1 MTTKPTTKSAEPSQI
16 KRLDIISNK
25 DGISVS
31 LASGVVE
38 FNYFESIL
46 NDSIRV
52 EITFVDSG
60 LSVERDG
67 KKLTVL
73 EGLPLC
79 GQEKVYLKFEDNNQN
94 ILGDKPEMVLYVNKI
109 TPSGENTRSSV
120 VNLELVSKEYILN
133 EKIRVNKRY
142 DGKLSNHVRDILTN
156 QKYLGTEKKV
166 DIEET
171 SNNFNFF
178 GNNKKPFYSINWLS
192 KKGVSSQNQKLGES
206 AGYFFYETSEGF
218 FFKSI
223 DGLLNQKPKVSM
235 IYNETPDVR
244 GKNIPD
250 GYDMKVLNYIKDNL
264 VDVHQKLKIGTY
276 STRTVLF
283 DPFNCYFKIVA
294 PNANAEESKNN
305 LKLAGKELPNN
316 YRNKEFDRNGLNQ
329 DFSRT
334 TYYLIDKGTTPTG
347 NSQQQIEKSKEENFN
362 YEKILN
368 QSIMRYNQLFA
379 EKYKI
384 TLAGNFSLHA
394 GDAVYIDIPELESE
408 KTKKVS
414 KRSGGLYII
423 TDVCHRL
430 TTTGT
435 FTYCNLI
442 RDSFGRKGTPTN
454 KNK

>member
-223 DGLLNQKPKVSM
+223 DGLLNQKPKISM

-305 LKLAGKELPNN
+305 LKLAGKELPNKC
-316 YRNKEFDRNGLNQ
+316 RNKEFDRNGLNQ